1 MGAKEPGN
9 GKEKRAFPREKIR
22 ALCRFDLDGE
32 EQTGFLLNLSPR
44 GLFLQ
49 TRVHLPAG
57 TEVAI
62 RIRDLADAP
71 IEVRA
76 RVVHRA
82 GSHRATSSVETG
94 GLGFEIVNAPESLY
108 AVLYELGA
116 S

>member
-1 MGAKEPGN
+1 MAEKNPES
-9 GKEKRAFPREKIR
+9 GKEKRAFPREKVR
-22 ALCRFDLDGE
+22 ALCRFDLDGQ

-49 TRVHLPAG
+49 TRVNLPAG

-62 RIRDLADAP
+62 RIRDLTETP
-71 IEVRA
+71 LEVRA

-108 AVLYELGA
+108 AVLYELAG
-116 S
+116 